1 MTDPMKIT
9 QPTFQR
15 IIVVDDDPA
24 SLFLIELILEEANV
38 NGSIHT
44 FDRAT
49 KALQFIQAHCIN
61 AQAAAEECP
70 DLILLDLNM
79 PIMDGFEFLEALQE
93 LGLRHTIQAT
103 VVVLTSSAHR
113 QDQDKAA
120 SYHVRSFL
128 TKPLT
133 VEKIKPLI
141 GYN

>member
-1 MTDPMKIT
+1 
-9 QPTFQR
+9 
-15 IIVVDDDPA
+15 VVDDDPA
-24 SLFLIELILEEANV
+24 SLFLAELTLEEANV

-49 KALQFIQAHCIN
+49 KALQFIQENCIN
-61 AQAAAEECP
+61 AQASAAGCP

-79 PIMDGFEFLEALQE
+79 PIMDGFEFLEALRE
-93 LGLRHTIQAT
+93 LGQQHTIQAT

-113 QDQDKAA
+113 LDQDKAA
-120 SYHVRSFL
+120 TYHVRSFL

-133 VEKIKPLI
+133 VEKITPLL

>member
-1 MTDPMKIT
+1 MKFT
-9 QPTFQR
+9 QPAFQR

-24 SLFLIELILEEANV
+24 SLFLAELTLEEANV

-49 KALQFIQAHCIN
+49 KALQFIRDNCIN
-61 AQAAAEECP
+61 AHSAEEGCP

-79 PIMDGFEFLEALQE
+79 PIMDGFEFLEALRE
-93 LGLRHTIQAT
+93 LGQQQAIRAT

-120 SYHVRSFL
+120 SYQVRSFL

-133 VEKIKPLI
+133 VEKITPLLR
-141 GYN
+141 YN